1 MAVGIP
7 TGFVRKLY
15 RILDHESAAIISW
28 DEGGVSFSVHDSAAL
43 DAQILPR
50 YFRGR
55 LCAFRQQLVDHGFM
69 RGDCEEDDT
78 REEYRHPDF
87 LKGQPARLSKIER
100 KPKRNAKTPRKFNGE
115 TQSMNVTTHAVTS
128 KRPISLKVTLSMP
141 PREGKKRHRTE
152 TTVSEIPKR
161 FKPLTAQTPPITA
174 QKVKNPLFS
183 DDPEPGILSLAKFVE
198 GSGLLPAS
206 SDLPDP
212 ISYLNKAADTANGT
226 CQGIDEVRQVAGPEG
241 AAPTGSMFSDDMV
254 KSALFFLVS
263 SSCTGIESKSA
274 IPTTATA
281 LATTSASTLP
291 TAMTTSTTNF
301 LASLLASSSTGG
313 TTATPLAKG
322 SNPLFSDQSMDGDDD
337 SIWNI
342 LVSSSVDRARSAIGA
357 MESPQEKLRL
367 ILEER
372 EKLEEQRMKVGAST
386 GPIVPKSFMATN
398 PPAAATM
405 DSSKPQNQQNPLFA
419 TDNGNGTMGSQVEPA
434 EDDLWKLLMSSSID
448 SFRRVN
454 EMGL

>member
-15 RILDHESAAIISW
+15 RILDHESATIISW

-55 LCAFRQQLVDHGFM
+55 LCAFRQQLIDHGFT

-100 KPKRNAKTPRKFNGE
+100 KPKRKAKAARKFNGE
-115 TQSMNVTTHAVTS
+115 TQSKSVAAQIETS
-128 KRPISLKVTLSMP
+128 KRPISLKVTLNVP
-141 PREGKKRHRTE
+141 PREGRKRDRIE
-152 TTVSEIPKR
+152 TAISEIPKR
-161 FKPLTAQTPPITA
+161 FKPSIAQTPSTTA
-174 QKVKNPLFS
+174 KKAKNPLFS
-183 DDPEPGILSLAKFVE
+183 DDPETGILSLAKFVE
-198 GSGLLPAS
+198 GTGLLPAS

-212 ISYLNKAADTANGT
+212 ISYLNKAADTVNGT
-226 CQGIDEVRQVAGPEG
+226 AQGTQVARQEVET
-241 AAPTGSMFSDDMV
+241 APTVPMFSDDMV

-263 SSCTGIESKSA
+263 SSCTGVESNTAAPVS
-274 IPTTATA
+274 TTMP
-281 LATTSASTLP
+281 TSASTLP

-313 TTATPLAKG
+313 STATPFAKG
-322 SNPLFSDQSMDGDDD
+322 NNPLFNDQATDGDDD

-342 LVSSSVDRARSAIGA
+342 LVSSSVDRVRTAIGGV
-357 MESPQEKLRL
+357 ESPQEKLRL

-372 EKLEEQRMKVGAST
+372 EKLEEQRKKVGRQRGRLYRKAWWQVILPRLLRWRTLGRKDSKT
-386 GPIVPKSFMATN
+386 LCSQRTTAT
-398 PPAAATM
+398 AVLEV
-405 DSSKPQNQQNPLFA
+405 KPNLQK
-419 TDNGNGTMGSQVEPA
+419 TTSGSC
-434 EDDLWKLLMSSSID
+434 
-448 SFRRVN
+448 
-454 EMGL
+454 